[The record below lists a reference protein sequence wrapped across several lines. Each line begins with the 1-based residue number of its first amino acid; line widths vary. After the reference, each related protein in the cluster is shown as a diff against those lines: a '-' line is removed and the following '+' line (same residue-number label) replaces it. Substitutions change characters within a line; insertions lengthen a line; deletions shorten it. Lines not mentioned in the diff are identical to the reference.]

1 MANSFYNLTVNI
13 NQLERLILE
22 HINSLLRKNNIY
34 DLNANQALLLRNIGN
49 DAKHVHDV
57 NNSSYYL
64 GTNIS
69 YSIGSLVKKGYIDRI
84 KDNVDTR
91 CAFLVLT
98 QKGKKVLSLID
109 DDNMSQEN
117 VLKKIGID
125 AKNINEILVRL
136 QKIF

>member
-69 YSIGSLVKKGYIDRI
+69 YSI
-84 KDNVDTR
+84 
-91 CAFLVLT
+91 
-98 QKGKKVLSLID
+98 LSLID